1 MTAKKN
7 LRDKISPAAVQVATR
22 LVQNGFE
29 AYVVGGAVRD
39 LLLGSIPKDVDITT
53 NATPEQV
60 RSVFGRR
67 QCIVIGRRFKLAQV
81 RMGDEIFE
89 VSTFRRKP
97 SHEESKGRDDD
108 DGMMIWNDN
117 EYGTMEDDA
126 SRRDFTVNSLYLD
139 VVGRKGVIDMT
150 GGLKDLK
157 AGVVRVIGNPEERF
171 IEDPVRMLRA
181 LKLIGLHGFKL
192 HPATAAALKANKAMI
207 SMSSPARLYEELLKI
222 LFTGRSLAILTA
234 FHDYGFLTYFWPD
247 LEEIWSKQD
256 GVLVRRLLK
265 TRDAEVAS
273 GNYSHSRSLALA
285 TVVLPVALR
294 ALRPITEDDEDA
306 ILLGDGGAV
315 CLRVVRQFFSSFVLP
330 RLYAIRV
337 KEILLLIPALSSE
350 LAPRFYRH
358 REYKYGRLLLQLLVK
373 TLDWDPEIAN
383 RLPPP
388 EVASNMKRRRRRK
401 H

>member
-273 GNYSHSRSLALA
+273 GKLFALQ
-285 TVVLPVALR
+285 VLGFGYRCFARCFEGVA
-294 ALRPITEDDEDA
+294 PDY
-306 ILLGDGGAV
+306 GG
-315 CLRVVRQFFSSFVLP
+315 
-330 RLYAIRV
+330 
-337 KEILLLIPALSSE
+337 
-350 LAPRFYRH
+350 
-358 REYKYGRLLLQLLVK
+358 
-373 TLDWDPEIAN
+373 
-383 RLPPP
+383 
-388 EVASNMKRRRRRK
+388 
-401 H
+401 